1 MDHSPPGSS
10 VHGILQAR
18 ILEWVA
24 IPFSKGIFPTQ
35 GLNPHLLCLLHW
47 QASSLPLAPR
57 GKPSR
62 WCAHFYFLSQTA
74 AVSIKNK
81 PGIASWMMKHHK
93 EWWAVPATLAEA
105 NLDEPTASHPI
116 DLCKSTSKSSRVS
129 HSTHRWP
136 QMDPSTQLRLGELSS
151 SVINFSA
158 IIHAPGDSVVK
169 NLPANAGDAG
179 SSPGSGRFPEEGN
192 RNPFQYLC
200 LGNSMDREAW
210 QATVHG
216 VPESRSWCR
225 EYATTTTTKLLS
237 FRKVFQQLIQGALTL
252 MCRSEDV
259 VRCLQSGF
267 ILMVVLIGIVGKL
280 GWDLRE
286 IGVQDD
292 DYKIFNLSNW

>member
-35 GLNPHLLCLLHW
+35 GLVPHLLCLWHW
-47 QASSLPLAPR
+47 QASSLPLAPL

-74 AVSIKNK
+74 AASIKNK

-105 NLDEPTASHPI
+105 NLDEPMASHPI

-151 SVINFSA
+151 SVINFSNNTC
-158 IIHAPGDSVVK
+158 PWW
-169 NLPANAGDAG
+169 L
-179 SSPGSGRFPEEGN
+179 SGKESACQCRRCRFKPWVRRIPWKGN
-192 RNPFQYLC
+192 RNPFQYLWEIPWIEKP
-200 LGNSMDREAW
+200 GRRQSMGSQRADHDVE
-210 QATVHG
+210 TM
-216 VPESRSWCR
+216 
-225 EYATTTTTKLLS
+225 
-237 FRKVFQQLIQGALTL
+237 QQQQQQ
-252 MCRSEDV
+252 
-259 VRCLQSGF
+259 QSY
-267 ILMVVLIGIVGKL
+267 LVLEK
-280 GWDLRE
+280 
-286 IGVQDD
+286 
-292 DYKIFNLSNW
+292 FFSS

>member
-10 VHGILQAR
+10 VHRILQAR

-35 GLNPHLLCLLHW
+35 GLNPHLLCLWHW
-47 QASSLPLAPR
+47 QASSLPLAPL

-62 WCAHFYFLSQTA
+62 WCAHFYFLSQIA
-74 AVSIKNK
+74 AASIKNK

-93 EWWAVPATLAEA
+93 EWWTVPATLAEA

-151 SVINFSA
+151 SVINFSNNTC
-158 IIHAPGDSVVK
+158 PWW
-169 NLPANAGDAG
+169 L
-179 SSPGSGRFPEEGN
+179 SGKESACQCRRCRFKPWV
-192 RNPFQYLC
+192 RKIPWRRKQKPIPVS

-216 VPESRSWCR
+216 VPKSRSWCR
-225 EYATTTTTKLLS
+225 DYATTTPTTKLLS

-252 MCRSEDV
+252 ICRSEDV
-259 VRCLQSGF
+259 VRRLQSGF